1 MSRTV
6 LLDKLRRL
14 ARPETAPKLPDTIPD
29 FPRYQDPVAQFQCE
43 IERVSGVFVD
53 ARSDAG
59 VQTALSSILAAL
71 GPCDIYWESEEIFA
85 RHGIEYRLR
94 NPEAF
99 ALGHLVYSSHPIGTI
114 QFPLPLFSKP
124 SSRAALA
131 TIPVSVSSAECAI
144 AETGTVLEKAGQGRG
159 RAQAVL
165 APVHVTFVRER
176 DLLMNH
182 ADFFSQFQP
191 GIDSSYQVLVTGP
204 SRTADIEKTLVLGV
218 HGPQRW
224 YAVLT
229 R

>member
-1 MSRTV
+1 
-6 LLDKLRRL
+6 
-14 ARPETAPKLPDTIPD
+14 
-29 FPRYQDPVAQFQCE
+29 VAKFRNE
-43 IERVSGVFVD
+43 VERVAGVFLD
-53 ARSDAG
+53 ARTEADLE
-59 VQTALSSILAAL
+59 QALNSILATQ
-71 GPCDIYWESEEIFA
+71 GPCEIYWESEDVFPKHHIP
-85 RHGIEYRLR
+85 YRLR

-99 ALGHLVYSSHPIGTI
+99 AQGHLVYSSHPNGTVK
-114 QFPLPLFSKP
+114 LPLLLLSKA
-124 SSRAALA
+124 SSRSDLAAMR
-131 TIPVSVSSAECAI
+131 VSVSSAECGI
-144 AETGTVLEKAGQGRG
+144 AETGTVLEKAGAGRG

-176 DLLMNH
+176 DLFMNH

-191 GIDSSYQVLVTGP
+191 GMDSSYEVLVTGP

>member
-1 MSRTV
+1 MSRTI

-14 ARPETAPKLPDTIPD
+14 ARPEKAPRLPHRLPE
-29 FPRYQDPVAQFQCE
+29 FPRYEDPVAQFRNE

-53 ARSDAG
+53 ARSEGG
-59 VQTALSSILAAL
+59 VEQALASILVRQ
-71 GPCDIYWESEEIFA
+71 GPCEIYWDSEDIFIK
-85 RHGIEYRLR
+85 HEIEYRMR
-94 NPEAF
+94 DPEAF
-99 ALGHLVYSSHPIGTI
+99 TRGHLVYSSHPIDAVR
-114 QFPLPLFSKP
+114 FPLLLLSKP

-131 TIPVSVSSAECAI
+131 AIPVSVSSAQCAI
-144 AETGTVLEKAGQGRG
+144 AETGTVVETAGQGRG

-165 APVHVTFVRER
+165 APVHVTLVRER
-176 DLLMNH
+176 DLFMNH

-224 YAVLT
+224 YAVMT
-229 R
+229 K